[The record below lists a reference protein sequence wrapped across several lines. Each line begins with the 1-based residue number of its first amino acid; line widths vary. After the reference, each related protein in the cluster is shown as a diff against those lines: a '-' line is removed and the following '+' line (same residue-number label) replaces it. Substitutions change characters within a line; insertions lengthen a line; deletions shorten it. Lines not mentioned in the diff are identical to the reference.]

1 MSALLLARA
10 ARMLG
15 WAPER
20 WGRGWPDLLTA
31 HEIATLESCDDSG
44 KPEPGKRA
52 AVLALLEA
60 MGPDADGELP
70 GRPPRTRARASSY
83 IVGYAVDTG
92 YPQPAPMVSAYRAET
107 YKAWPPRDWEPGPMV
122 TAWMG
127 QVADAVPTEGQ
138 ERDAGPAPARLSHTQ
153 ARAAELADVLNAI
166 EARARECELPLV
178 RSEWPGTKAELRD
191 FLKWYA
197 PGLSYSLPTDNSRLA
212 DELRPHGVAFG
223 RPGRARDKGKK
234 IYRALFPNYPA

>member
-31 HEIATLESCDDSG
+31 AEIATLEACDDAG
-44 KPEPGKRA
+44 KPDPGKRA

-122 TAWMG
+122 TAWLG
-127 QVADAVPTEGQ
+127 QDEAAAVPKEGQ
-138 ERDAGPAPARLSHTQ
+138 EKPTPARPDPRQTEVN
-153 ARAAELADVLNAI
+153 R
-166 EARARECELPLV
+166 
-178 RSEWPGTKAELRD
+178 WLRD
-191 FLKWYA
+191 TWEA
-197 PGLSYSLPTDNSRLA
+197 
-212 DELRPHGVAFG
+212 EG
-223 RPGRARDKGKK
+223 RPGGAAFFRKLKAYKGRPGSPIREWWQAGARAGIEYETSAGARKEWTVKTLQNKISSWRQAAAPDK
-234 IYRALFPNYPA
+234 P